1 MNPIPRTKKTE
12 KMLLTNEA
20 EAKASVWYLPTMIL
34 SAKFTDMIPSCPKI
48 IGSPIARSSRRASL
62 LTLQ

>member
-1 MNPIPRTKKTE
+1 MPRTKKTE

-20 EAKASVWYLPTMIL
+20 EAKASVWDLPTIIL

-48 IGSPIARSSRRASL
+48 IGSPIARSSRRA
-62 LTLQ
+62 